1 MPMWSLDST
10 SMSGCLHSVGIATHL
25 VRVPFILFF
34 FSKPH
39 LRLETSRNRKYNQ
52 HILLQF
58 VFVHVD
64 WSCHQCWW
72 SWSFS
77 RANPWLWGTP
87 PQHEISGVLVDLQL
101 LSLGWR
107 VWSEMSFCPASAA
120 AGVKIVQNPRVF
132 CIIFMDLNKVPAAC
146 LSLNKPKGYFGL
158 RTNSLLQGLI
168 FFKVLLQ
175 PNQSSPLCAHL
186 QVSCWPTVSIMQY

>member
-25 VRVPFILFF
+25 VTVPFILFF

-39 LRLETSRNRKYNQ
+39 LRLDTSRNRKYNQ

-64 WSCHQCWW
+64 WSCPSADDPEVSPGLIHGSGGHLHSMKSQGFLWICN
-72 SWSFS
+72 SWVWDGEF
-77 RANPWLWGTP
+77 
-87 PQHEISGVLVDLQL
+87 DLK
-101 LSLGWR
+101 W
-107 VWSEMSFCPASAA
+107 ASAQLQQQLVSKLCKTQ
-120 AGVKIVQNPRVF
+120 G
-132 CIIFMDLNKVPAAC
+132 LNKVPAAC

-158 RTNSLLQGLI
+158 RTNSLLWGLI

-186 QVSCWPTVSIMQY
+186 QVSCWATVSIMQY